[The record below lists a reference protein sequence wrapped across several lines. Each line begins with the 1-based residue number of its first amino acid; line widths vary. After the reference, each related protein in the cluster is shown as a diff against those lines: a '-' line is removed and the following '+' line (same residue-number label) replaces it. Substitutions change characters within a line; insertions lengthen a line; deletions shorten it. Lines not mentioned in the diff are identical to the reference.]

1 MKCIFCGN
9 DSRASR
15 SVEHI
20 IPESFGNSTA
30 ILPKGVVCDK
40 CNNYIGRKIESPFL
54 NSEAILLLRQEL
66 ALENKN
72 NKTINQ
78 FDYPKANEIVQQI
91 SPNYYFVFSQE
102 DKNEKEIKS
111 SVAEYIEYV
120 NRTDSALLSPNICMS
135 RLLAKMAIEAFIYR
149 CGVNSGVCDYV
160 REDDAFKALRTH
172 VRYDGRKIWD
182 YSARRIYSR
191 AEAYKGDPQSSISWE
206 FDFLFIPNGEVYFVI
221 AMFGIEYAINMAGS
235 SIEGYNEWLK
245 NNNNISPLY
254 ISDKQRK
261 ENYMGY
267 TKKTFSSKSK

>member
-9 DSRASR
+9 DSRDSR

-102 DKNEKEIKS
+102 DKNEKE
-111 SVAEYIEYV
+111 
-120 NRTDSALLSPNICMS
+120 L
-135 RLLAKMAIEAFIYR
+135 
-149 CGVNSGVCDYV
+149 
-160 REDDAFKALRTH
+160 
-172 VRYDGRKIWD
+172 
-182 YSARRIYSR
+182 
-191 AEAYKGDPQSSISWE
+191 
-206 FDFLFIPNGEVYFVI
+206 
-221 AMFGIEYAINMAGS
+221 
-235 SIEGYNEWLK
+235 
-245 NNNNISPLY
+245 
-254 ISDKQRK
+254 
-261 ENYMGY
+261 
-267 TKKTFSSKSK
+267 

>member
-9 DSRASR
+9 ESSDSK

-30 ILPKGVVCDK
+30 ILTKGVVCDK

-54 NSEAILLLRQEL
+54 NSEAVLLLRQEL
-66 ALENKN
+66 TLKNKN
-72 NKTINQ
+72 NKAINQ
-78 FDYPKANEIVQQI
+78 FAYPKANEFVQHI
-91 SPNYYFVFSQE
+91 SPNYYLVFSQE
-102 DKNEKEIKS
+102 DKTESEIRS
-111 SVAEYIEYV
+111 SVEKYIEYV
-120 NRTDSALLSPNICMS
+120 NRTDCALLAPNILLS
-135 RLLAKMAIEAFIYR
+135 RLLAKMAIEGFIYR

-172 VRYDGRKIWD
+172 VRYDGRKIWN

-191 AEAYKGDPQSSISWE
+191 ADSYKGDPQFSINWE
-206 FDFLFIPNGEVYFVI
+206 FDFLFTPKGEVYFVI

-235 SIEGYNEWLK
+235 SVEGYNEWLK

-261 ENYMGY
+261 DNYMRY
-267 TKKTFSSKSK
+267 AKKMFSSNS